1 MRISGLAWRRLARID
16 GSTGL
21 GRGTINHVSF
31 HSRLNAGLPSIARGR
46 YNRDVATSEAGN
58 QPRTFYPL
66 IRWAAFTGA
75 ALLVMRRLMYA
86 TFPNFLPSSA
96 WRPESWWAGVLIN
109 AVFELILLMFLLG
122 VPFGIYFFRLRYT
135 SARDLLIDCAAAM
148 SLYLT
153 ALFLL

>member
-1 MRISGLAWRRLARID
+1 MAA
-16 GSTGL
+16 
-21 GRGTINHVSF
+21 N
-31 HSRLNAGLPSIARGR
+31 
-46 YNRDVATSEAGN
+46 EAGH
-58 QPRTFYPL
+58 QPRTRYPL
-66 IRWAAFTGA
+66 IRWAAFTGI
-75 ALLVMRRLMYA
+75 ALLVVRRLLYW

-96 WRPESWWAGVLIN
+96 WRPESWWAGLLIN

-135 SARDLLIDCAAAM
+135 STRDLLIDCAGAV

>member
-1 MRISGLAWRRLARID
+1 VAR
-16 GSTGL
+16 
-21 GRGTINHVSF
+21 N
-31 HSRLNAGLPSIARGR
+31 
-46 YNRDVATSEAGN
+46 EAGY
-58 QPRTFYPL
+58 QPRTIYPL
-66 IRWAAFTGA
+66 IRWAAFTGV
-75 ALLVMRRLMYA
+75 ALLVMRRLVYA

-96 WRPESWWAGVLIN
+96 WRPESWWAGLLIN

-135 SARDLLIDCAAAM
+135 STRDLLIDCAGAV